1 MAIPRWVRAFILLCG
16 MGLTVALPLG
26 LRMAMEGL
34 RSFGRLRPGQA
45 PEKNWLP
52 VTVVILVVILYA
64 ALCLVPFAIV
74 VWKDFTTDAEDEPET
89 SPRIRLLV
97 AAALV
102 VSTPF
107 FVKMIPS
114 SLGMLVWLFQMV
126 SLLGTAWLIA
136 PTQYRR
142 WFVVASLLGTP
153 VILRTL
159 Y

>member
-1 MAIPRWVRAFILLCG
+1 M
-16 MGLTVALPLG
+16 ALPLV
-26 LRMAMEGL
+26 LRMATEGL
-34 RSFGRLRPGQA
+34 RAFGRLRPGQA

-52 VTVVILVVILYA
+52 FAVLILYG

-102 VSTPF
+102 VSAPF
-107 FVKMIPS
+107 LLKVVPTH
-114 SLGMLVWLFQMV
+114 LGMLVWLFQMV
-126 SLLGTAWLIA
+126 SLIGTAWLIA

-153 VILRTL
+153 VILRIP

>member
-1 MAIPRWVRAFILLCG
+1 MAIPRWLRAFILLCG
-16 MGLTVALPLG
+16 MGLTVALPLA
-26 LRMAMEGL
+26 LRMAMQGL
-34 RSFGRLRPGQA
+34 RTFGRLRPGQA

-52 VTVVILVVILYA
+52 FAVLILYG

-97 AAALV
+97 AGALV
-102 VSTPF
+102 VSTPL

-159 Y
+159 H

>member
-1 MAIPRWVRAFILLCG
+1 MQ
-16 MGLTVALPLG
+16 G
-26 LRMAMEGL
+26 LRT
-34 RSFGRLRPGQA
+34 FGRLRPGQA

-52 VTVVILVVILYA
+52 FAVLILYG

-107 FVKMIPS
+107 FVKAPF
-114 SLGMLVWLFQMV
+114 LTGTLAWLFQMV

-136 PTQYRR
+136 PARYRR

>member
-1 MAIPRWVRAFILLCG
+1 MVIPRWLRALLLLCG
-16 MGLTVALPLG
+16 MALTLALPVVLH
-26 LRMAMEGL
+26 MAMEGL
-34 RSFGRLRPGQA
+34 RSLRALRGGQA
-45 PEKNWLP
+45 SGKSWLP
-52 VTVVILVVILYA
+52 LTVVILYA

-107 FVKMIPS
+107 LVKVVPS
-114 SLGMLVWLFQMV
+114 ASGLLVWLFQMV
-126 SLLGTAWLIA
+126 SLLGTAWLVA

-142 WFVVASLLGTP
+142 WFVVASLLGTL
-153 VILRTL
+153 VLIRAF
-159 Y
+159 

>member
-1 MAIPRWVRAFILLCG
+1 M
-16 MGLTVALPLG
+16 
-26 LRMAMEGL
+26 
-34 RSFGRLRPGQA
+34 
-45 PEKNWLP
+45 
-52 VTVVILVVILYA
+52 
-64 ALCLVPFAIV
+64 
-74 VWKDFTTDAEDEPET
+74 WKDFTTDAEDEPET

-97 AAALV
+97 AGALV
-102 VSTPF
+102 VSTPL

-114 SLGMLVWLFQMV
+114 SLGTLVWLFQMV

>member
-1 MAIPRWVRAFILLCG
+1 MVIPRWLRALILLCG
-16 MGLTVALPLG
+16 MGLAVALPLG
-26 LRMAMEGL
+26 LRVAMEGL
-34 RSFGRLRPGQA
+34 RSFGKLSPGQA

-52 VTVVILVVILYA
+52 FAVLILYG

-89 SPRIRLLV
+89 SPRIRVLV

-102 VSTPF
+102 MSAPLLLKV
-107 FVKMIPS
+107 VPS
-114 SLGMLVWLFQMV
+114 DLGMLVWLFQMV

-136 PTQYRR
+136 PMQCRR